1 MLRVSVEAVG
11 PHCIVTRGVNQ
22 EKGLH
27 KAYRMDCFYLCCAL
41 EQLVCV
47 PAQGQGCSVPCRKG
61 PGQCPELPSLSH
73 SRVRASPDPVGIG
86 SSVWWC

>member
-1 MLRVSVEAVG
+1 MEAVG

-27 KAYRMDCFYLCCAL
+27 KAYRMDCFYLCCTL

-47 PAQGQGCSVPCRKG
+47 C
-61 PGQCPELPSLSH
+61 LH
-73 SRVRASPDPVGIG
+73 RVRAAVLPAGKAPASAQSFPASLTAG
-86 SSVWWC
+86 